1 MNTRVLLSASL
12 ALGLLGVAAGC
23 EKTNDESIEK
33 WRRTEKGPGKLK
45 ATLHNSSIDPALSA
59 HAAAVMIDMGQDGPV
74 RTEFDEM
81 AAERRILV
89 LQKLAPRLW
98 DSARVQREDA
108 LPVGP
113 QIVAKDQLFALRK
126 YADAPLKAQIDGYLL
141 DWYGVVSYE
150 ARAKTGAVLGS
161 TAMRA
166 IGPAG
171 GKKLVTVLNG
181 VVTAPGQ
188 TETKKNRIGD
198 ELMLGIA
205 ASGDPDG
212 VKRLLEVAHLDLA
225 DPTLSRRALDAL
237 RQAYVD
243 PGGLFDMQD
252 NAPLKP
258 NLGALLDVARD
269 DKMAGQPADMAIELI
284 RRIGPPDCQEA
295 LVGLIGMPHPS
306 IKFRYATAQSA
317 LICGGA
323 KAVLPVIEAF
333 PEGAYMKDELV
344 GAVVSEI
351 AKQSRAE
358 TLTALRQ
365 ALGEKSVIGRWMA
378 IESLARMKSTE
389 DQSKIAA
396 LSSSKEKLVGYW
408 GDQSGG
414 TVKPDPTL
422 GDRAKELADLVGKG
436 EVPK

>member
-1 MNTRVLLSASL
+1 MNTRVLLTASL
-12 ALGLLGVAAGC
+12 LLGVLAVGTGC

-45 ATLHNSSIDPALSA
+45 ATLHNTSIDPSLSA

-74 RTEFDEM
+74 RTEFEEM
-81 AAERRILV
+81 APARRVAV

-98 DSARVQREDA
+98 DAARIQREDA

-126 YADAPLKAQIDGYLL
+126 YADDPLKAQIDGYLV

-150 ARAKTGAVLGS
+150 ARAKSGAVLGS

-188 TETKKNRIGD
+188 TEKKKNRIGD

-212 VKRLLEVAHLDLA
+212 VKRLLEVAHLDMA
-225 DPTLSRRALDAL
+225 DPTLARRAMEAL
-237 RQAYVD
+237 RQGYVN

-252 NAPLKP
+252 AAPLKQ
-258 NLGALLDVARD
+258 NIGGLVDIARD
-269 DKMAGQPADMAIELI
+269 DKMAGSPADLAIELI
-284 RRIGPPDCQEA
+284 RRIGPPECQDA
-295 LVGLIGMPHPS
+295 LVSLIGLPHPNMS
-306 IKFRYATAQSA
+306 FRYATAQGA
-317 LICGGA
+317 IICGGT
-323 KAVLPVIEAF
+323 KAILPVIQAF
-333 PEGAYMKDELV
+333 PEGTYAKDELA
-344 GAVVSEI
+344 GKVVTEI
-351 AKQSRAE
+351 ARQSPRAE
-358 TLTALRQ
+358 TQAALRQ
-365 ALGEKSVIGRWMA
+365 ALGEKTVVARWLA

-408 GDQSGG
+408 GDNSGG
-414 TVKPDPTL
+414 KPDPTL